1 MSLEEQSALHEPAAA
16 GEEEA
21 RGEADGAEP
30 QQEGRESTAHRELI
44 REEIARALERWKTP
58 EAEAQRSSEESGES
72 IESLKQALAA
82 SREEAAGLKSE
93 ATRLRKDQYL
103 RQALSAMG
111 VENLELAVK
120 AVREDIVEAGDR
132 KWVASVEGGDIP
144 AQEYLTEFLKKNR
157 ELLPARRLQGGGMP
171 ASRVESGGG
180 VDLEEIRPGM
190 DPVTLKKV
198 RDAIGR
204 AMGVFPRGS

>member
-1 MSLEEQSALHEPAAA
+1 MSLEEQSALHDAVPA

-30 QQEGRESTAHRELI
+30 QQEERESTAHRELI

-58 EAEAQRSSEESGES
+58 EAEPQRSAEESGES

-82 SREEAAGLKSE
+82 SREEAAGLKAE
-93 ATRLRKDQYL
+93 ASRLRKDQYL
-103 RQALSAMG
+103 RQALSALG

-120 AVREDIVEAGDR
+120 AVREDIVEAGGQ
-132 KWVASVEGGDIP
+132 KWVAPGEGGDVP
-144 AQEYLTEFLKKNR
+144 AQEYLAEFLKKNR

-171 ASRVESGGG
+171 ASRVESGGS

>member
-1 MSLEEQSALHEPAAA
+1 MSLEENPVLEESVSDERGDAPAAA
-16 GEEEA
+16 AATEHQGEP
-21 RGEADGAEP
+21 DGSA
-30 QQEGRESTAHRELI
+30 QRDLI
-44 REEIARALERWKTP
+44 REEIALALERLKAP
-58 EAEAQRSSEESGES
+58 QVERQGDVEEPGES
-72 IESLKQALAA
+72 VEALKKALAA
-82 SREEAAGLKSE
+82 SREEAAELKSE
-93 ATRLRKDQYL
+93 ASRLRKDQFL

-111 VENLELAVK
+111 VENLDLAVR

-132 KWVASVEGGDIP
+132 KWMASVEGSDVP
-144 AQEYLTEFLKKNR
+144 AQEYLAEFLKKNR

-171 ASRVESGGG
+171 ASRVESGGS

-190 DPVTLKKV
+190 DPATLKKV